1 MSIIPQETIIK
12 KRNGATL
19 SSTEINIFVQGLSNG
34 QVSDPQASAFA
45 MAILMNGMSVVER
58 TALTTAIRDSGKVL
72 SWNLDGPVAD
82 KHSTGGIGDKVSLIL
97 GPIAAACGLFVP
109 MIAGRGLGHTGGTI
123 DKCESIP
130 GYMTAPG
137 DELFEQVVK
146 DCGIAIIGQTADLAP
161 ADRKL
166 YTLRDVTGTVDSVD
180 LITSSI
186 LANKLAAGSESLVMD
201 VKVGSGTSM
210 KTIHQAHALANSI
223 IEVAASA
230 GCKTAAI
237 LTRMDQVLGRTAGNA
252 LEVSE
257 AIAFLKG
264 DRQDNMLK
272 RVTLTL
278 VSQMLVNAKLSKN
291 RAHGIVIAASK
302 LDDGSAMEIFW
313 KMCAS
318 LGAQSGF
325 DKHSDAMMG
334 VGSAPIIR
342 EVPALSSG
350 HVSSMNARDI
360 GIAVVE
366 LGGGRKLPGAA
377 INHRVGVSEPVQV
390 SQAVTTGDPLCLV
403 HAETEDDFQTA
414 KALIQKAIKIGE
426 QQEQGPLIIDT
437 IDATGTD

>member
-1 MSIIPQETIIK
+1 
-12 KRNGATL
+12 
-19 SSTEINIFVQGLSNG
+19 
-34 QVSDPQASAFA
+34 
-45 MAILMNGMSVVER
+45 
-58 TALTTAIRDSGKVL
+58 
-72 SWNLDGPVAD
+72 
-82 KHSTGGIGDKVSLIL
+82 
-97 GPIAAACGLFVP
+97 
-109 MIAGRGLGHTGGTI
+109 
-123 DKCESIP
+123 
-130 GYMTAPG
+130 
-137 DELFEQVVK
+137 
-146 DCGIAIIGQTADLAP
+146 
-161 ADRKL
+161 
-166 YTLRDVTGTVDSVD
+166 
-180 LITSSI
+180 
-186 LANKLAAGSESLVMD
+186 MD

-278 VSQMLVNAKLSKN
+278 VGQMLVNAKLSKN